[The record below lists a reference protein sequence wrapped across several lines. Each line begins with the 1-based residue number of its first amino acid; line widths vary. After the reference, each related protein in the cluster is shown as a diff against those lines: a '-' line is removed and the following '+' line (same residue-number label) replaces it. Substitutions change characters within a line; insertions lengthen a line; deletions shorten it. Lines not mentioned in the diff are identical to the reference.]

1 MFLLIAWF
9 EYENSINNCC
19 LVTDWNAFTSIAE
32 VKKIDVQYSIYW
44 SLSLILILNYYMC
57 DMSST
62 PSLISPTMFEACDKW
77 LKETFYLLFL
87 SKYLISHYNLQ
98 PIDVKFPKRTA
109 SGIVWVY
116 ARLLIKHSN
125 IMRCIKDAWCHQ
137 LTAVVSHAPWPIVIS
152 SDRDSFVYKVTTRH
166 INKNKK

>member
-1 MFLLIAWF
+1 MP
-9 EYENSINNCC
+9 
-19 LVTDWNAFTSIAE
+19 
-32 VKKIDVQYSIYW
+32 
-44 SLSLILILNYYMC
+44 
-57 DMSST
+57 ST
-62 PSLISPTMFEACDKW
+62 PSLISLTMFGARDKW

-87 SKYLISHYNLQ
+87 SKYLISHHTRQ
-98 PIDVKFPKRTA
+98 PIDVKFSERTG

-125 IMRCIKDAWCHQ
+125 IMCCIKDAWCHQ

-166 INKNKK
+166 INKKYNIIPVNGLGKHSSRSNSVFFFSITIIIFLDPVRYVTIIVQDLKSLVILKKSSLKSL